1 MRKDSLELIELLM
14 LLKNIKSK
22 NMLTKKEEQIIQ
34 KIKTGKSFAIKH
46 LNPKDFSFEIT
57 KYIIENC
64 DFTILVD
71 CYSNIPEKSK
81 KVYHDYF
88 VKKLKEIE
96 SQKQR
101 VSEEVIKHCIEY
113 IEIDLYMSE
122 TEKMYHRYELRKGID
137 IN

>member
-1 MRKDSLELIELLM
+1 M
-14 LLKNIKSK
+14 LN
-22 NMLTKKEEQIIQ
+22 KKEKIILQ

-46 LNPKDFSFEIT
+46 LKPNDFSFEVT

-71 CYSNIPEKSK
+71 CYSSIPEKSK

-88 VKKLKEIE
+88 IKELKRIEQEKIKLSRET
-96 SQKQR
+96 
-101 VSEEVIKHCIEY
+101 IKHYIEY

-122 TEKMYHRYELRKGID
+122 NEKMYYRHEWRKGID